1 MKLFSLSYSKSFLI
15 LYYNVRIKWLEMT
28 ACSNLFELVKEYDTK
43 ISFIISGNQF
53 NIFILFKNNMFKNA
67 IIFIYF

>member
-28 ACSNLFELVKEYDTK
+28 AFSNLFELVKEYDTK
-43 ISFIISGNQF
+43 ISFKISGNQF

>member
-28 ACSNLFELVKEYDTK
+28 AFSNLFELVKEYDTK